1 MWSVKICGARQ
12 KQMQRMAEEL
22 AKIIVDYA
30 KMSV

>member
-12 KQMQRMAEEL
+12 KQIRGMAEEL